1 MGTTRLLKGLSWWVL
16 VPTVTDDRNWSSKAA
31 VTVWALKG
39 LTQVAKTRLSLFAL
53 LALLLLL
60 ENLVA
65 IMSSHSF
72 FDLGSPGSSI
82 LGNLFPGFRWNVTL
96 LQCNFERVFIALPWS
111 TSGALAMTQ
120 FSKENSLWQAIVRHA
135 SNMSGPSELLLH

>member
-1 MGTTRLLKGLSWWVL
+1 M
-16 VPTVTDDRNWSSKAA
+16 PTVTDDRDWSSKAA

-65 IMSSHSF
+65 IVSSHSF

-82 LGNLFPGFRWNVTL
+82 LGNLFPGFRSNVT
-96 LQCNFERVFIALPWS
+96 LQCNFKRVFV
-111 TSGALAMTQ
+111 T
-120 FSKENSLWQAIVRHA
+120 
-135 SNMSGPSELLLH
+135 LLLVDLVSVDQEPMFLEFESWIISVSGMQSCHFTCRTWWR